1 MDEDKNTAPSE
12 ERSQASAAA
21 SHGVLRAILGPTAS
35 GKTALA
41 VAVCQEAARR
51 GTSLS
56 GEVVSLDSMLVYRG
70 LDIGTAKPSIEERGG
85 VAHHL
90 IDVAE
95 PTQTYDVTRYLVDAE
110 QAEAAIK
117 SRGALAIFA
126 GGTSFYL
133 KALLFGLMSGPD
145 VDPALR
151 TAIELRYDEQ
161 GPEATH
167 AALAAVDAVLAA
179 RVHPNDKKRV
189 VRGLEVYEQTGVPL
203 GQLQSQWNA
212 EPRPSRL
219 VGLEVDTEGLDR
231 RILDRTRAMFAAGWA
246 EEAERVRKDPGFGKT
261 AVQALGYKDV
271 LRFVDGELTKEEA
284 ITTIALR
291 TRQFSRR
298 QRTWLRGFENVRWYA
313 APQTNEDLVTLAP
326 EVLDW
331 MVD

>member
-1 MDEDKNTAPSE
+1 MDEEKKTAPSE
-12 ERSQASAAA
+12 VSSRASAAT
-21 SHGVLRAILGPTAS
+21 SRGVLRAILGPTAS

-51 GTSLS
+51 ESSLS

-70 LDIGTAKPSIEERGG
+70 LDIGTAKPLIEERQD
-85 VAHHL
+85 VPHHL
-90 IDVAE
+90 IDVAD
-95 PTQTYDVTRYLVDAE
+95 PTETYDVTRYLADAAV
-110 QAEAAIK
+110 AEAEIE
-117 SRGALAIFA
+117 SRGAFTLFA

-151 TAIELRYDEQ
+151 EAIEQRYDHE

-167 AALAAVDAVLAA
+167 AALAVVDPLLAA

-189 VRGLEVYEQTGVPL
+189 VRGLEVFEQTGSPL
-203 GQLQSQWNA
+203 GQLQSQWTA

-219 VGLEVDTEGLDR
+219 IGLEVDSDGLDR
-231 RILDRTRAMFAAGWA
+231 RILERTRAMFAAGWA
-246 EEAERVRKDPGFGKT
+246 EEAERVRKSPGFGKT
-261 AVQALGYKDV
+261 AVQALGYRDV
-271 LRFVDGELTKEEA
+271 LRYVDGELTKEES

-298 QRTWLRGFENVRWYA
+298 QRTWLRGFSNVRWCP
-313 APQTNEDLVTLAP
+313 APQTKEDLETLAL

-331 MVD
+331 MTD